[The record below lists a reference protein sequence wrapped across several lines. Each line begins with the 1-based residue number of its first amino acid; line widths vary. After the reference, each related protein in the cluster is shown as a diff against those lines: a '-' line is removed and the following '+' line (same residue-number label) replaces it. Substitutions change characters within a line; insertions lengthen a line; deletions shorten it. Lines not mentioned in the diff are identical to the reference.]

1 MTDKND
7 DDDDHSD
14 TSETGYES
22 LQMCSNNSS
31 FIQNNNEYIYTN
43 GNYDPTNSFT
53 TSLQS
58 DTSVQNGTS
67 VQGLDFKSHV
77 ENNDN
82 SEANCKNSER
92 YKHSN
97 FGSLETASKSVSD
110 SEGLKVDIK
119 DQPQCIEDAVDSNIT
134 NEHDSEKDRQIALAA
149 RDDTL
154 QSHNGKGPQ
163 NTNRNTNTRNNRE
176 VTILFNPIS
185 QDKFA
190 VGKQESMEEIVEIMN
205 GLCQIPP
212 DTSQFSMSPD
222 ESIDKSTN
230 DNSEY
235 KEVKLVTKGFP
246 LQVSALPLADHNS
259 DNDLNMANLSLILSS
274 IYVAAGKCIVRYFS
288 LGGMH
293 ALL

>member
-7 DDDDHSD
+7 DDDDYSV

-31 FIQNNNEYIYTN
+31 NNNEDTYTN
-43 GNYDPTNSFT
+43 GNYDPTNSLT
-53 TSLQS
+53 SSLQS

-77 ENNDN
+77 ENIDS
-82 SEANCKNSER
+82 SEANYKNSEH

-97 FGSLETASKSVSD
+97 FGNSQTASKSVSD
-110 SEGLKVDIK
+110 GEGLKVDTK
-119 DQPQCIEDAVDSNIT
+119 DQPQSIEDAVDSNIT
-134 NEHDSEKDRQIALAA
+134 NEHDSEKDRQIALAT

-154 QSHNGKGPQ
+154 QSRNGKEPQ
-163 NTNRNTNTRNNRE
+163 NTNRNINTSNNGE

-190 VGKQESMEEIVEIMN
+190 VCKQESMEENVEIMN
-205 GLCQIPP
+205 GLWQIPS

-222 ESIDKSTN
+222 ESIDKNTK

-235 KEVKLVTKGFP
+235 KEVKSVTRGFP
-246 LQVSALPLADHNS
+246 LQVSALSLADHNS

-274 IYVAAGKCIVRYFS
+274 IYVAAGKCIISYFS